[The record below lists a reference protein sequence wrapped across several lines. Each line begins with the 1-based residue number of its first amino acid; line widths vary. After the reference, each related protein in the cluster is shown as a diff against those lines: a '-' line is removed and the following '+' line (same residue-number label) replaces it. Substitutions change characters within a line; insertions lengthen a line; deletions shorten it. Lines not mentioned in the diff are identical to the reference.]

1 MYDAQNGRCA
11 ICRKSLEYADV
22 HTDHDHVTNRV
33 RGLLCPLCNSRL
45 GFAEKYFRS
54 IFLYLGL
61 STKMVLADEALIT
74 LADGREIKVEG
85 PLCRVDRAGEHLTR
99 ARELLRDVFQEI
111 TGQDVDIQF
120 PGLE

>member
-1 MYDAQNGRCA
+1 
-11 ICRKSLEYADV
+11 
-22 HTDHDHVTNRV
+22 
-33 RGLLCPLCNSRL
+33 
-45 GFAEKYFRS
+45 
-54 IFLYLGL
+54 
-61 STKMVLADEALIT
+61 MVLADEALIT